1 VLKKKRKRGYVERFE
16 GKEGFQSGMKE
27 RGGGGIL
34 TIDAL

>member
-27 RGGGGIL
+27 
-34 TIDAL
+34 